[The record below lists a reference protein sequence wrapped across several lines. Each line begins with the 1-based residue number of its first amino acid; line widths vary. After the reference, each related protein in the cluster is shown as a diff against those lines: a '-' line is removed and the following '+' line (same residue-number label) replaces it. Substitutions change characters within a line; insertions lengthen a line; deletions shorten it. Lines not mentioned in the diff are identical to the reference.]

1 MSLLKLCP
9 TWRPLPQFFPVFW
22 LERIYVLIFRLLLLY
37 LFPNEMFFITHWFL
51 PGHSSWVHPWAVFFL
66 TGADLDLSHYTVAVT
81 TTQVSSFW
89 DSFFN
94 PDLPSLLLCSFCTSA
109 PNTFH
114 IFTKSCVFDPEPF
127 LANLLLIN
135 HFCACFADFFFVILH
150 CLNLQRCQ
158 LVNLGV
164 VDDCGW

>member
-109 PNTFH
+109 SLTSLQIAYKYSRH
-114 IFTKSCVFDPEPF
+114 ATKIDIFILSCA
-127 LANLLLIN
+127 LSRGHSWLLT
-135 HFCACFADFFFVILH
+135 A
-150 CLNLQRCQ
+150 
-158 LVNLGV
+158 
-164 VDDCGW
+164 WE